1 MRIAPLLMAVMAS
14 ITCRQSARAEA
25 ANQVGPSEATS
36 LWARDNLV
44 AWCLPFDSKIRSPEE
59 RIQMLERLGFRH
71 YAYSWFRSDIPS
83 LEAEIVALKQHR
95 IDLLAAQCFSEPG
108 DPVAQATLD
117 VFRRHDVHPELW
129 VILPAI
135 GMPKTYD
142 ECAKLLP
149 RSVGAPMTLEEFAK
163 LPREARA
170 RIQTEIGIMFSKDM
184 PKTPEEQEHRVR
196 EGADRINALVRMAA
210 PYGCSVEL
218 YNHNGWFGLEE
229 NELAIIARLREMGVR
244 GVGMVYNFSHARDG
258 FHDDS
263 KDFPELWRKMKDHV
277 VAVNITG
284 MRTDEDVV
292 YPSQGDSELEM
303 MRTIEESGWRGPV
316 GLVAEKGGDAEVTLG
331 NYIVGLDWLAAEL
344 KRPGSGGP
352 RPFPPAP

>member
-1 MRIAPLLMAVMAS
+1 MRIAPFLMAFAGFV
-14 ITCRQSARAEA
+14 TCQQSVRADA
-25 ANQVGPSEATS
+25 VVQVGPPDATG
-36 LWARDNLV
+36 LWSRDNLV
-44 AWCLPFDSKIRSPEE
+44 AWCLPFDAKIRSPEE
-59 RIQMLERLGFRH
+59 RIQMLERLGFKH
-71 YAYSWFRSDIPS
+71 YAYGWFRSDIRS
-83 LEAEIVALKQHR
+83 LEAEIVALQQHR
-95 IDLLAAQCFSEPG
+95 IELLAAQCFSEAG
-108 DPVAQATLD
+108 DPVARATLD
-117 VFRRHDVHPELW
+117 VFRRHGVHPELW

-149 RSVGAPMTLEEFAK
+149 RSVGAPLTLEEFAK

-184 PKTPEEQEHRVR
+184 PKTSEEQEHRVR
-196 EGADRINALVRMAA
+196 EGADRINALVQMAA

-229 NELAIIARLREMGVR
+229 NELAIIARLNEMGVR

-263 KDFPELWRKMKDHV
+263 KNFPELWRKMKDHV

-303 MRTIEESGWRGPV
+303 MRTIQESGWRGPI

-344 KRPGSGGP
+344 RRPGSGGP